1 MAVEIEAKVRIDS
14 ADVVREALR
23 RAGAACVGS
32 RFELNAFFDS
42 ADRTLTSGDRG
53 LRVRL
58 HKARGKPDEVVMTFK
73 GPRQG
78 SALKVREEIELVVD
92 DFDAAAR
99 LLERLGYK
107 PTLGFEKRRES
118 WSLDGCSIEID
129 ELPVEGFFA
138 EVEGSRAEDVH
149 AVLARIG
156 LSGRELLTTS
166 YIAMMDAAVKA
177 NRATG
182 PVVRFAS
189 AQA

>member
-14 ADVVREALR
+14 ADAVREALR
-23 RAGAACVGS
+23 QAGATLFGS

-42 ADRTLTSGDRG
+42 ADRALTSTDRG

-58 HKARGKPDEVVMTFK
+58 HQTIGVPDEVVMTFK

-78 SALKVREEIELVVD
+78 SGLKVREEIELVVD
-92 DFDAAAR
+92 SFEAACK
-99 LLERLGYK
+99 LLERLGYA

-118 WSLDGCSIEID
+118 WSLGECSIEID

-138 EVEGSRAEDVH
+138 EVEGPSAEAVH
-149 AVLARIG
+149 AVLAKIG
-156 LSGRELLTTS
+156 LSGRPLLTTS
-166 YIAMMDAAVKA
+166 YIAMMDEAVRA

-189 AQA
+189 VRA

>member
-14 ADVVREALR
+14 ADAVREALL
-23 RAGAACVGS
+23 RAGAKLIGS

-42 ADRTLTSGDRG
+42 ADRSLTCTDRG

-58 HKARGKPDEVVMTFK
+58 HHTEGAPDEVVMTFK

-78 SALKVREEIELVVD
+78 VGLKVREEVELVVD
-92 DFDAAAR
+92 SFEAASR
-99 LLERLGYK
+99 ILERLGYG

-118 WSLDGCSIEID
+118 WSLGGCSIEID
-129 ELPVEGFFA
+129 ELPVEGLFA
-138 EVEGSRAEDVH
+138 EVEGPSAEAVH
-149 AVLARIG
+149 AVLTTIG
-156 LSGRELLTTS
+156 LNGRELLTTS

-189 AQA
+189 A